1 MAVNFYLG
9 ESFIGEWQMTEI
21 DNLKEL
27 QEALNDKNVVRMSE
41 RQQRGAVID
50 GIDYDEKHVRQSI
63 IHTREDVV
71 LLVSLMANL
80 LVQSKKTNKRL
91 LGIIVVLIV
100 CFILF
105 LLFK

>member
-1 MAVNFYLG
+1 
-9 ESFIGEWQMTEI
+9 MTEI
-21 DNLKEL
+21 DNSLKEI
-27 QEALNDKNVVRMSE
+27 QEAIKLQKVTRESE
-41 RQQRGAVID
+41 KEQRDA
-50 GIDYDEKHVRQSI
+50 GIDYDEKHIRQSI
-63 IHTREDVV
+63 IHTREDVI

-91 LGIIVVLIV
+91 LGIIVVLIL